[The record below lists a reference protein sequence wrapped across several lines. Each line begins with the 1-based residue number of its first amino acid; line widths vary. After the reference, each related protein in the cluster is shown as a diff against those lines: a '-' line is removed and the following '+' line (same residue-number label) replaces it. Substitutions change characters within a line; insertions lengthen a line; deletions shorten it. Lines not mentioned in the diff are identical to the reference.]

1 MESGQT
7 LRSMRLASRKFS
19 RQAPPESALTAA
31 IVVQSSSFPVTM
43 AMNLNTER
51 QGDVLCAL
59 ITGRIDGS
67 NVAEFESSLGSAI
80 EAGDRA
86 VVMDMEK
93 LIYISS
99 AGLRAVLLTAK
110 ALKSQNSM
118 LILCS
123 LPDHIQEILE
133 ISGFDKIL
141 PIHDSRQSALATV
154 AS

>member
-1 MESGQT
+1 
-7 LRSMRLASRKFS
+7 
-19 RQAPPESALTAA
+19 
-31 IVVQSSSFPVTM
+31 M

-86 VVMDMEK
+86 VVMDMEQ
-93 LIYISS
+93 LTYISS

-110 ALKSQNSM
+110 ALKSQNST